1 MHFEF
6 GIFAISKIAKYLEQ
20 SKGLKT
26 QFKTGLGSGILLLI
40 ILLPLYTMALKW
52 HSEECCDNSL
62 CSWIHSFIYQTLT
75 DTYYELGT
83 VLSFFFPHLWHDTA
97 I

>member
-6 GIFAISKIAKYLEQ
+6 GFFAISKIAKYLEQ

-40 ILLPLYTMALKW
+40 ILLPLYTMALK
-52 HSEECCDNSL
+52 
-62 CSWIHSFIYQTLT
+62 
-75 DTYYELGT
+75 
-83 VLSFFFPHLWHDTA
+83 
-97 I
+97 